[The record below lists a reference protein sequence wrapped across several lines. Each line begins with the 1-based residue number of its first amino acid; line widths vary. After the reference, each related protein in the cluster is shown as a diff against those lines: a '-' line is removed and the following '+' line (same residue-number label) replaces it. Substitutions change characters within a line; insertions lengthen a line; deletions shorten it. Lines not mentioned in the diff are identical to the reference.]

1 MGSWPGRSKRDG
13 RTMISGEALFGV
25 FLTIQT
31 GVGFLGNSLLFALYM
46 YALTVPRKKKPTDG
60 ILAHLTL
67 ANALTLVFR
76 GLPNIISA
84 FGMRPEIGDA
94 GCKTVLY
101 IQRVTRSISL
111 YTTSLQSTFQA
122 VTIAASG
129 CKCVWLKNKISSLLQ
144 PSLFLCWIINMVI
157 YSEIILKTV
166 ANRNTTDV
174 TSGYYS
180 PFCKVSSY
188 DHRVAV
194 TFLSTVCIQDFLF
207 LSLMACNS
215 IYMVSV
221 LYRHHKTAQHIRSSV
236 CSSRIS
242 PEHRAMHIILLL
254 VCTFIFFYL
263 TNSFLTAYSQFGNK
277 RTWQLENVNNFI
289 SSCYPTICPFILI
302 KNENRVSGLNFI
314 NKRPRT
320 FSP

>member
-1 MGSWPGRSKRDG
+1 
-13 RTMISGEALFGV
+13 MISGEALFGV

-31 GVGFLGNSLLFALYM
+31 GVGFLGNSLLFAIYM
-46 YALTVPRKKKPTDG
+46 YALTVPRKKKPADG
-60 ILAHLTL
+60 VLAHLTL

-129 CKCVWLKNKISSLLQ
+129 CKCVWLKNKISLLLQ
-144 PSLFLCWIINMVI
+144 PSIFLCWIISMVV
-157 YSEIILKTV
+157 YSVIILKTV

-215 IYMVSV
+215 TVSYTH
-221 LYRHHKTAQHIRSSV
+221 L
-236 CSSRIS
+236 
-242 PEHRAMHIILLL
+242 RAHE
-254 VCTFIFFYL
+254 T
-263 TNSFLTAYSQFGNK
+263 
-277 RTWQLENVNNFI
+277 
-289 SSCYPTICPFILI
+289 
-302 KNENRVSGLNFI
+302 
-314 NKRPRT
+314 
-320 FSP
+320 